1 MAIKTMTV
9 ETPSNNMYTE
19 GWHELTI
26 SKATL
31 GTWNDKDIID
41 VQFEGY
47 PPTFD
52 LRFFA
57 TFNKETNEEF
67 ALARLFKYANAG
79 IVSVLQDPTGKKP
92 VIQYDDNPEGLV
104 GKTINVYLY
113 KDGKYH
119 RPANRIAP
127 VAQKGEHL
135 SFSDSDVEGI
145 KKSCMKGIEQIM
157 TKVDRKVVSETIT
170 SAESG
175 GSSIEDLPI

>member
-9 ETPSNNMYTE
+9 ETPSNNMYTV

-26 SKATL
+26 SKATS

-47 PPTFD
+47 PVTFD
-52 LRFFA
+52 LRFYA

-67 ALARLFKYANAG
+67 ALARLYKYANAG

-92 VIQYDDNPEGLV
+92 MIQYDDDPKGLV

-119 RPANRIAP
+119 RAANRIAP
-127 VAQKGEHL
+127 VTQKGEHL
-135 SFSDSDVEGI
+135 SFNDSDVEAI
-145 KKSCMKGIEQIM
+145 KKSCMKGIEIIIA
-157 TKVDRKVVSETIT
+157 K
-170 SAESG
+170 AESKAVIN
-175 GSSIEDLPI
+175 GSSNSSTATTNEDMPF